1 MRNTKS
7 TISREVVG
15 RDYNSTT
22 HVVSSTR
29 VGKFRTK
36 NIMNSTT
43 TNIGKN
49 GEVLSKGSTISKST
63 SVNVTNGI
71 IGGAFATI
79 FSALV
84 LINLFNLLMGNTDFR
99 GFEWF
104 LNVLSNAPKIPI
116 DWLTSWSKTSLDA
129 SSWGAFEFFGNFIN
143 KFNDLLTTI
152 AFIGV
157 GAVNIITFVLYFVIE
172 FLFMGI

>member
-7 TISREVVG
+7 TLSRESIG
-15 RDYNSTT
+15 RDYDSKTI
-22 HVVSSTR
+22 VVSKTH

-36 NIMNSTT
+36 NTMNSTT
-43 TNIGKN
+43 TNLDKN
-49 GEVLSKGSTISKST
+49 GNVLSNGSTISKST
-63 SVNVTNGI
+63 SVSATSGI

-79 FSALV
+79 FGALI

-116 DWLTSWSKTSLDA
+116 DWLTTWSKTSLDA
-129 SSWGAFEFFGNFIN
+129 SSWGAFEFLGNFIN

-157 GAVNIITFVLYFVIE
+157 GAVNIITFVIYFLIE